1 MMIDALLA
9 TVGSNIVQLRGKP
22 PTRFEIDVQLAHGVR
37 SNLDAFVAE
46 NISLTLSTA
55 GFTANIYNISTLALP
70 TQPTQPSK

>member
-9 TVGSNIVQLRGKP
+9 TVGSDIVQLRGKP

-37 SNLDAFVAE
+37 RNLDAFVAE

-55 GFTANIYNISTLALP
+55 GFTANISTLALP